1 MTIKESER
9 YNFLLTIYNNDPQI
23 LELLDLVIK
32 DYNDRVLEK
41 IQSGENHI
49 DISAMSAGV
58 TNLRNALAVDLKKLE
73 KGEN

>member
-1 MTIKESER
+1 MTQRESER
-9 YNFLLTIYNNDPQI
+9 YNYLLTIYNNDPQL

-49 DISAMSAGV
+49 DVSIMSAGV
-58 TNLRNALAVDLKKLE
+58 TNLRNALAVIMRKSE

>member
-49 DISAMSAGV
+49 DISVMSAGV

>member
-32 DYNDRVLEK
+32 DFNDRVLEK

-49 DISAMSAGV
+49 DISVMSAGV

>member
-32 DYNDRVLEK
+32 DYNDRDLEK

-49 DISAMSAGV
+49 DISVMSAGV

>member
-49 DISAMSAGV
+49 DISVMSAGV

-73 KGEN
+73 KEGN

>member
-41 IQSGENHI
+41 IQSGKNHI
-49 DISAMSAGV
+49 DISVMSAGV